1 MGQEMVPSIVQGEL
15 SMRRAEKLNSAEGR
29 KFHAEDFGPDTSTA
43 LERDH
48 REVAE
53 VVDPILGGGGTLKPT
68 SDAAH
73 QFAAASCAKAR

>member
-1 MGQEMVPSIVQGEL
+1 V
-15 SMRRAEKLNSAEGR
+15 EGC
-29 KFHAEDFGPDTSTA
+29 KFHTEDFGPDNSTA

-53 VVDPILGGGGTLKPT
+53 AVDPILGRWGILKPT
-68 SDAAH
+68 LDAAH